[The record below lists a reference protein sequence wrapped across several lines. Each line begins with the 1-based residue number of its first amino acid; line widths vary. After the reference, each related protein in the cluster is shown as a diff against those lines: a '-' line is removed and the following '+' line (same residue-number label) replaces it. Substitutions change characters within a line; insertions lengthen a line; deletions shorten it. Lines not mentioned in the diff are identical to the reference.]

1 MAACDAGKMILFI
14 RSIMWDLGI
23 PQQSAS
29 ILYEDNDAATAMAN
43 AQKPTTRT
51 RHMDIRFFALSDWVE
66 RDLILLEHIHT
77 SINESDHLTKTLERT
92 LFYRHVDY
100 IMGHI
105 PPMYS
110 PCYQQTTGKL
120 SSLPQPDLIPED
132 LTWSETTAAAAKCSV
147 DHCPWVHIVMST
159 IMTVQS
165 IPEVIP
171 QWIVG
176 GC

>member
-1 MAACDAGKMILFI
+1 
-14 RSIMWDLGI
+14 
-23 PQQSAS
+23 
-29 ILYEDNDAATAMAN
+29 
-43 AQKPTTRT
+43 
-51 RHMDIRFFALSDWVE
+51 MDIRFFALSDWVE
-66 RDLILLEHIHT
+66 RDLIILEQIHT
-77 SINESDHLTKTLERT
+77 SINESDHFTKTLERT

-110 PCYQQTTGKL
+110 PCYQQTNGKFPT
-120 SSLPQPDLIPED
+120 LPTSGLASE
-132 LTWSETTAAAAKCSV
+132 ETTWPAPAASAAKGSL
-147 DHCPWVHIVMST
+147 DDSPRVHIVMST

-165 IPEVIP
+165 IPDLIP

>member
-1 MAACDAGKMILFI
+1 
-14 RSIMWDLGI
+14 MWDLGI
-23 PQQSAS
+23 PQQAAS

-66 RDLILLEHIHT
+66 RDLILLERIHT

-110 PCYQQTTGKL
+110 PCYQQLTGKYPV
-120 SSLPQPDLIPED
+120 LPITDLIPDD
-132 LTWSETTAAAAKCSV
+132 LVWSAPAASAARCSM
-147 DHCPWVHIVMST
+147 DISPWIHIVMST
-159 IMTVQS
+159 TMTIQS
-165 IPEVIP
+165 LPGHIP